1 MTNISPAPV
10 APITFGDLAD
20 AIRAA
25 RGAEP
30 LSPRQ
35 RHALGR
41 PPASFVVDESTAA
54 ADGFHGCRGRIDVF
68 EYATFLLAR
77 HAERL
82 AVVERAIEVLRTKAA
97 LPIDQIE
104 SLARKIAGLKPIPD
118 TLADALE
125 MLRDPPRSRAA
136 DRFESLMKIY
146 ASNAARNQRV
156 RIV

>member
-1 MTNISPAPV
+1 MTADLKAPA

-30 LSPRQ
+30 ISPRQ
-35 RHALGR
+35 RHALEN
-41 PPASFVVDESTAA
+41 PPSSFAVDESTAA

-68 EYATFLLAR
+68 EYCDFLLAR

-82 AVVERAIEVLRTKAA
+82 AVVERAIELLRNKAV
-97 LPIDQIE
+97 LPIDEIE
-104 SLARKIAGLKPIPD
+104 SIARKIAGVKPIPGA
-118 TLADALE
+118 LASALE
-125 MLRDPPRSRAA
+125 MPSDPPRARAA
-136 DRFESLMKIY
+136 DRLEALLKIY